1 MNSFCITVNIE
12 IATGKGEDA
21 HLFSAD
27 DYPDVIVIGVF
38 DGLGGRSAGYDG
50 QTGGKIASQK
60 ASETVGAFLD
70 QWYGQLNA
78 EIVKALKEKVYNTLK
93 EAADAHIKPSRLGG
107 SLAGKRL
114 CTTMALASIP
124 KSIEGSTKYHVS
136 LAWIGDSRL
145 YFLSPEAG
153 LQQLT
158 HDDLEV
164 KKDAFEMI
172 REDPPMSQYLSADM
186 KDDWQIHFKLQELD
200 KPGCILA
207 CTDGCFQYL
216 PAPWEFEK
224 LLLNTLNQSENVK
237 QWEDSLNQQYQDIK
251 QDDVSLI
258 LYPIGYEDFENL
270 KQSYKDRQAY
280 LQDNF
285 DCKNTNIGA
294 LNPLWEKYRETYEQ
308 YLYSVE
314 KLELAQSSVEIN
326 RDSVPTQEIISEP
339 SYENDST
346 IDHGGQ
352 ELIED
357 HNKYESDQVEYNL
370 IKSYLILAQIYLENN
385 DFQEAIKKFLE
396 NLYPLLKPENLNS
409 LGQENI
415 QKIQDL
421 ELLLEQ
427 CLQSGSNKE
436 YLDSDLRTSF
446 KFFIAW
452 INYLCNNLD
461 KARDYCK
468 EASQYYQLRVSPTAN
483 DNEKYKKTLELLQK
497 IDNLTQISEGEN

>member
-1 MNSFCITVNIE
+1 MNSFYITVNIE
-12 IATGKGEDA
+12 ISTGKGEDA

-50 QTGGKIASQK
+50 QTGGKIASQE
-60 ASETVGAFLD
+60 ASKTVGSFLD
-70 QWYGQLNA
+70 QWNGKLDF
-78 EIVKALKEKVYNTLK
+78 EIVKAIKQKVYNTLK

-145 YFLSPEAG
+145 YFLSPELG

-164 KKDAFEMI
+164 KKNAFEMI

-186 KDDWQIHFKLQELD
+186 KEDWQIHFKLQELD

-224 LLLNTLNQSENVK
+224 LLLDTLNQSENVK

-258 LYPIGYEDFENL
+258 LYPIGYEDFDNL

-308 YLYSVE
+308 YLYSGE
-314 KLELAQSSVEIN
+314 QQEIAQSTVEIN
-326 RDSVPTQEIISEP
+326 RDSVPNQEIVAEP
-339 SYENDST
+339 SGKTDDT
-346 IDHGGQ
+346 IDNGEEEILEDHKKHEFDDQ
-352 ELIED
+352 AQCNLIEP
-357 HNKYESDQVEYNL
+357 
-370 IKSYLILAQIYLENN
+370 YLIFAKCSLENN
-385 DFQEAIKKFLE
+385 DFQGAIKSLE
-396 NLYPLLKPENLNS
+396 DLYPVLKPENFDT
-409 LGQENI
+409 LGQENLK
-415 QKIQDL
+415 KIQDL
-421 ELLLEQ
+421 EQLLEEG
-427 CLQSGSNKE
+427 LENIFDRDIIAN
-436 YLDSDLRTSF
+436 YHY
-446 KFFIAW
+446 FIGW
-452 INYLCNNLD
+452 INYLHD
-461 KARDYCK
+461 KLEKAKDYCK
-468 EASQYYQLRVSPTAN
+468 KASQYYQLRVSPTAN

-497 IDNLTQISEGEN
+497 IDNSTQISEGEN